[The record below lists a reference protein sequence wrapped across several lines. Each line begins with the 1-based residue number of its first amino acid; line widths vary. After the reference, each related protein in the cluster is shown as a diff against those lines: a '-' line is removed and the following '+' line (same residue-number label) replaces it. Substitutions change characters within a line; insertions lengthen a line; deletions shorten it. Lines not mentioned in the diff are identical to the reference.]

1 MKKNKLFLPPFNY
14 DNGYYTID
22 GVVPLNLF
30 IAGTIDCGDSV
41 NHQQAIIDELNKEDT
56 VHPIMIYNPR
66 REDWPDNND
75 NNEIEKQINW
85 ELYHLERADLI
96 VMNIL
101 GSSKS
106 PISLMELGLFAR
118 TGKLIVFCN
127 PNFYRYDNVR
137 IVCRAYNIPLYN
149 TNDILV
155 IKNKVLERANEDADI
170 VYSDSVYGS
179 PYYQQ

>member
-1 MKKNKLFLPPFNY
+1 MKKNKVFTPPFNY
-14 DNGYYTID
+14 DNSVYTID

-30 IAGTIDCGDSV
+30 LGGTIDNGSFLDCQKTLV
-41 NHQQAIIDELNKEDT
+41 DELNLSDT

-66 REDWPDNND
+66 REDWPDSND

-101 GSSKS
+101 GNSKS
-106 PISLMELGLFAR
+106 PISLMEIGLFAKNH
-118 TGKLIVFCN
+118 KLIVFCN
-127 PNFYRYDNVR
+127 PNFYRFDNVR
-137 IVCRAYNIPLYN
+137 IVCERYNIPLHT

-155 IKNKVLERANEDADI
+155 IKNKILQFANMDKNVRYI
-170 VYSDSVYGS
+170 TPNCYV
-179 PYYQQ
+179 